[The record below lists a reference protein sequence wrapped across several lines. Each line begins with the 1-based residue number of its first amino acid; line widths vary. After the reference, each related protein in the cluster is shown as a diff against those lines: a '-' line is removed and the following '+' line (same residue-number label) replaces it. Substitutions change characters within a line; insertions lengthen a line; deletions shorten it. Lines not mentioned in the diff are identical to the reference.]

1 MDTASRSERVQC
13 RERPVKAAIDDD
25 STVREALQVVRTA
38 VPDFDPVVCE
48 RLKRGKSDVFVVRDS
63 SGLRPLV
70 AKCARKDTISIEHR
84 VLTWLEAAPFPT
96 VLARGTT
103 DAWRPG
109 RAWLVSDHAVG
120 EPYAALSPVH
130 RHIAGAWMADLHVW
144 AALVPTPNLPS
155 RDSEYHRNIVREACA
170 TLTDALAGGGA
181 LSIQETSTVGALKEM
196 SLGVLDLWNEVGVV
210 LRSLPATIVH
220 SGFGGKNVRVACDSG
235 QPAVLAF
242 DWEQAGWGCPAA
254 DMSMVDLRSYAVR
267 ARRGGIDL
275 PDPRLLRAIGELLWC
290 FAAIPG
296 ERPNLLG
303 AWPHRAAGKLGFYLD
318 RVRAAMLIF
327 KAGG

>member
-1 MDTASRSERVQC
+1 VSVPADVTTN
-13 RERPVKAAIDDD
+13 DDP
-25 STVREALQVVRTA
+25 TVREALHAVRTA
-38 VPDFDPVVCE
+38 APDFDSVVCE
-48 RLKRGKSDVFVVRDS
+48 PLKRGKSVVFAVHDS
-63 SGLRPLV
+63 SGLPPLV

-96 VLARGTT
+96 IVARGTT

-109 RAWLVSDHAVG
+109 LAWLVSEHAGG
-120 EPYAALSPVH
+120 EPYDPFSPIH
-130 RHIAGAWMADLHVW
+130 RHLAGAWMAELHLW
-144 AALVPTPNLPS
+144 SASAPTLNLPS
-155 RDSEYHRNIVREACA
+155 RDSEYHLNVVREACA
-170 TLTDALAGGGA
+170 TLADALDGEGA
-181 LSIQETSTVGALKEM
+181 LTIQEISTVCALREIG
-196 SLGVLDLWNEVGVV
+196 LAVLDLWSMVGGV

-220 SGFGGKNVRVACDSG
+220 SGFARKNVRVAYNSG

-242 DWEQAGWGCPAA
+242 DWEQAGWGCAAA

-275 PDPRLLRAIGELLWC
+275 PDPRLLCACGELLWC
-290 FAAIPG
+290 FAGIPG

-303 AWPHRAAGKLGFYLD
+303 AWPHRAVRKLDFYLD
-318 RVRAAMLIF
+318 RVQAAMLIL